1 MKAAIIAGCV
11 MLSVLS
17 APGAH
22 ATEDGCAV
30 VLKTPDGFLNVR
42 AKPKMGSRI
51 LKRVKPGE
59 TIGFDT
65 AGGEGDD
72 KDEWVHVYI
81 PERNLWGWVYYRFI
95 VGVDCEQ
102 LDALTTDK
110 VVRP

>member
-11 MLSVLS
+11 LLVLCA

-51 LKRVKPGE
+51 LKRLKPGE
-59 TIGFDT
+59 TILDDS
-65 AGGEGDD
+65 AQGDE
-72 KDEWVHVYI
+72 KGNWVHVYVRPGRPNPI
-81 PERNLWGWVYYRFI
+81 WGWVYHRFI
-95 VGVDCEQ
+95 VEVDCDE
-102 LDALTTDK
+102 LDRK
-110 VVRP
+110 Q